1 MDGHYQVQQ
10 TLATDWTVLLALVVA
25 SLVVHQAPS
34 LSFTP
39 TSGIFH
45 LQDLACLTVPLVW

>member
-45 LQDLACLTVPLVW
+45 LQELACLTVPLVW